1 MLLSCYY
8 PNTNPSV
15 NNAYSTMLRTT
26 VTRTLARATPV
37 RFAST
42 HPVSKAA
49 IAELESRWEEL
60 PSADQQEIVSQL
72 AERQKL
78 PWIELTE
85 AEKKAAWYIS
95 YGAWGPRRPVHPKGE
110 AGKITAGV
118 IGGLV
123 LSIGIFL
130 TIRASAP
137 EAPKTMN
144 REWQEASDDYL
155 KSKNAN
161 PWSDYS
167 QVQSK

>member
-1 MLLSCYY
+1 
-8 PNTNPSV
+8 
-15 NNAYSTMLRTT
+15 MLRS
-26 VTRTLARATPV
+26 VATRNLARVAPV

-60 PSADQQEIVSQL
+60 PAADQQEIVSQL
-72 AERQKL
+72 SERQKL
-78 PWIELTE
+78 PWAELTE

-95 YGAWGPRRPVHPKGE
+95 YGAWGPRRPIHPKGE
-110 AGKITAGV
+110 VGKIATGVFAG
-118 IGGLV
+118 LA
-123 LSIGIFL
+123 LSLGIFFAF
-130 TIRASAP
+130 RANAP

-144 REWQEASDDYL
+144 REWQEASNEYL